1 MKELGT
7 FATVRKNT
15 LGCVPVSARL
25 MEWNSCRLSEQ
36 VMPFRGRHVRPDLS
50 LERAHHWPTEC
61 PSNTRQGPCQ
71 AQLSLLTQ
79 VLSPSFFL
87 PWGPYVGWPHYLPH
101 HRSDPWHHPAHF
113 SPACHSLVPSSCLD
127 SLCPVPSPPTH
138 LMHHPTS
145 SQALVSPTPISLHS
159 PRTDPAPPLLT
170 PSHGSLVS
178 SETPNSVAWPQGF
191 LPLNILL
198 PSRECSPC

>member
-1 MKELGT
+1 MSLQHSPRSMLS
-7 FATVRKNT
+7 TV
-15 LGCVPVSARL
+15 
-25 MEWNSCRLSEQ
+25 
-36 VMPFRGRHVRPDLS
+36 
-50 LERAHHWPTEC
+50 
-61 PSNTRQGPCQ
+61 
-71 AQLSLLTQ
+71 SLLTQ
-79 VLSPSFFL
+79 LLSPSFFL
-87 PWGPYVGWPHYLPH
+87 PRGPYVGWPHYLPH

-113 SPACHSLVPSSCLD
+113 SPAYHSLATYSCLD

-145 SQALVSPTPISLHS
+145 SQASVSPTPISLHS

-198 PSRECSPC
+198 PSHECSPCLMNPVYPDGCPEHTLLSWASGPWDRPSGL